1 MCVEFKGGPVDKTA
15 ILFQRDNFVRRV
27 PQDPTQHFLQHRFN
41 NCTAKEG
48 QIWRMTWAAVVWN
61 VWGMR
66 NRCIFQREVVDYERL
81 KQDIKFSLWS
91 WLKMAY
97 SEFIFSFV
105 VWQTDPGTRLN
116 IIFISKPMN
125 ATVKLLAGQFGSG
138 CYHRSVAVLIVGALS
153 WAGGNTTYMHV
164 GLFVSYDV

>member
-1 MCVEFKGGPVDKTA
+1 M
-15 ILFQRDNFVRRV
+15 
-27 PQDPTQHFLQHRFN
+27 
-41 NCTAKEG
+41 
-48 QIWRMTWAAVVWN
+48 
-61 VWGMR
+61 
-66 NRCIFQREVVDYERL
+66 DYERL

-164 GLFVSYDV
+164 GLFVSCDGAMVATTTM